1 MTIRKYSGAALFWS
15 FTMGVVTALILAAA
29 VFIFISNAPIPFV
42 NKIQQVSTSVDEKLL
57 DGKTIDPNKKLYASG
72 QGSEQTES
80 QVASVTAGNTDAA
93 EVVATDRYWVNAGTF
108 SELPDAEKYAARLPL
123 QATTLK
129 SSTVVKPASV
139 SIAFASVPST
149 TKRLPKKFDRP
160 WPTTAFRALSCIN
173 PTKFS

>member
-1 MTIRKYSGAALFWS
+1 MTMRKYSGAALFWS

-80 QVASVTAGNTDAA
+80 QVASVTAGNNDAT
-93 EVVATDRYWVNAGTF
+93 EVIATDRYWVTAGTF
-108 SELPDAEKYAARLPL
+108 SE
-123 QATTLK
+123 
-129 SSTVVKPASV
+129 
-139 SIAFASVPST
+139 IAFTGNDAQIEYRREAG
-149 TKRLPKKFDRP
+149 KRVYRVRLGPFDNE
-160 WPTTAFRALSCIN
+160 TAAEEIRQTLADNGIQGTVMHQPN
-173 PTKFS
+173 